1 MSPRRR
7 STRLLFVALCAL
19 AFAFTGPGDTDAQVR
34 VQPPAKTKVS
44 KANITAVKRARNNRI
59 KPAEVT
65 RIGTKLST
73 KVLGGTTMTDKGLR
87 GEMAVAPLKARLSV
101 FQKVANSKGH
111 TVQSFTRRLRG
122 MVKNGKKNKVV
133 TAEKTFFEVLPAT
146 VNDFRES
153 MGENVIW
160 FAASASP
167 GHLHTLVADQDGGST
182 LTHNTYGAT
191 MDEATIPRLQ
201 YLAPAHVDKA
211 QMARFTKY
219 LNAGV
224 DAGHSEKGKVYGF
237 KKSNGEWVYQTAC
250 TNWATSAPIGD
261 LHRWAQTVDK
271 NIMKEV
277 KSGALGAEFKDGLHA
292 ALAKAS
298 TPAARQTVLATALSA
313 PGLSKWTKS
322 SAKRLGKEFDIIL
335 EKFPNRPAELVAR
348 QSLSEVMGVARSQ
361 DPAKWMY
368 DLVLSKTVPVVGV
381 LATERAADFKNM
393 QFDMEI
399 MGTITNKGTVVKGEG
414 YGAGGVGVIPV
425 ERGGV
430 GVAQ

>member
-1 MSPRRR
+1 M
-7 STRLLFVALCAL
+7 
-19 AFAFTGPGDTDAQVR
+19 TGESHAQQVR
-34 VQPPAKTKVS
+34 VQQPANAKVG
-44 KANITAVKRARNNRI
+44 KQKIAAVKRARNNRI

-65 RIGTKLST
+65 KIGTKLSAS
-73 KVLGGTTMTDKGLR
+73 VLGGKAMTDTAVR

-101 FQKVANSKGH
+101 FQAVAKSKGH

-122 MVKNGKKNKVV
+122 MLKNGKKNRVV

-146 VNDFRES
+146 VNDFREA

-160 FAASASP
+160 FAAAASP
-167 GHLHTLVADQDGGST
+167 GHLHTLVADQNGGPT
-182 LTHNTYGAT
+182 LTHNTYGAN
-191 MDEATIPRLQ
+191 MDVANVPRLQ
-201 YLAPAHVDKA
+201 YLAPAHIDKA

-219 LNAGV
+219 LNAGN
-224 DAGHSEKGKVYGF
+224 DAGHSDKSQVYGF
-237 KKSNGEWVYQTAC
+237 KKSNGEWVYETAC

-271 NIMKEV
+271 NIIKEV

-298 TPAARQTVLATALSA
+298 TPEARQALLATALGA
-313 PGLSKWTKS
+313 PGLSNWTKS
-322 SAKRLGKEFDIIL
+322 SVKRLGKEFDTIL
-335 EKFPNRPAELVAR
+335 EKFPKRPAELVAR
-348 QSLSEVMGVARSQ
+348 QSLSEIMGVARSQ

-381 LATERAADFKNM
+381 LTTEKTANFKKM

-399 MGTITNKGTVVKGEG
+399 MGTITAKGTVVRGQG
-414 YGAGGVGVIPV
+414 YGGGDLGVIPV

-430 GVAQ
+430 GR